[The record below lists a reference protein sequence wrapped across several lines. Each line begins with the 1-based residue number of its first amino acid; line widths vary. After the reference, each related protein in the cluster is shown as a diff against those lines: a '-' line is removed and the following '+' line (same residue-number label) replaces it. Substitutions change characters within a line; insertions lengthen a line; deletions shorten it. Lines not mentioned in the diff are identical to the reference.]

1 MSSEQPRS
9 QPAPSTTLASGPR
22 VDRVSELIG
31 NTPLIKL
38 REIGKEGGAPIYIK
52 LENLNPS
59 GSIRDRYIA
68 EILQRSVEAG
78 QTMSGDAI
86 ALAGINDSGVSAS
99 LLGHQ
104 LGLSVHVFAPED
116 ASRRL
121 ARLVL
126 KLGAK
131 ITWTSAE
138 GGLDGAIEAAASWAR
153 EAPDRLYVDAFRR
166 QAIKDA
172 YQGIAD
178 EMMLALRGQQLGA
191 FVTSISTGGTFR
203 EVAPYLRRSFPML
216 RMGGAVLI
224 DADTKTL
231 AANPNNIIEHIPLE
245 RAWEVRDLVARTQGL
260 LLGPKGAAC
269 VALAMDIQEQIPGDQ
284 VIVALN
290 PDAGQRYL
298 GWEDKPLFKDTYIEG
313 CPSKQ

>member
-1 MSSEQPRS
+1 MSSELERDI
-9 QPAPSTTLASGPR
+9 PAPPTTLASGPR
-22 VDRVSELIG
+22 AERVSELIG

-38 REIGKEGGAPIYIK
+38 RGIGKEDGAPIYVK

-59 GSIRDRYIA
+59 GSIRDRYIT

-78 QTMSGDAI
+78 QTMAGDSI
-86 ALAGINDSGVSAS
+86 ALAGMNDSAVAAS
-99 LLGHQ
+99 LIGHQ

-121 ARLVL
+121 AGLVV
-126 KLGAK
+126 KLGTE
-131 ITWTSAE
+131 ITWTDSDA
-138 GGLDGAIEAAASWAR
+138 GLEGAIKAAASWAR
-153 EAPDRLYVDAFRR
+153 EAPDRLYVDSFRR

-178 EMMLALRGQQLGA
+178 EMLMALRGKQLGA

-224 DADTKTL
+224 DSDTKSL
-231 AANPNNIIEHIPLE
+231 AANPNNIIEHISLE
-245 RAWEVRDLVARTQGL
+245 RAWEVRGLIARTQGL

-269 VALAMDIQEQIPGDQ
+269 VALAMNIQEQIPGDQ

-298 GWEDKPLFKDTYIEG
+298 GWEDKPLFKNTYIEG